1 MPSLI
6 SLIRYTGP
14 KDKGNLLLIASTTN
28 VKEEE
33 EEKQTAS
40 GKETIYTVTS

>member
-33 EEKQTAS
+33 KQTAS